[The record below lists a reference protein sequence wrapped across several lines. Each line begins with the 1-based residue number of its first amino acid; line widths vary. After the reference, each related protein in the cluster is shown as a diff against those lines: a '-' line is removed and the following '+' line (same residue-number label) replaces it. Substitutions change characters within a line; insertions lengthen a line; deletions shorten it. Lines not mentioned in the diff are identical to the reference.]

1 MRRIAASSAATT
13 ATSTLGLPNR
23 RPDMM
28 CEDFIGT
35 AADLVHHDEISPAA
49 LAAWRALPGP
59 GWLDWQRAGAGAAL
73 LRW

>member
-1 MRRIAASSAATT
+1 
-13 ATSTLGLPNR
+13 
-23 RPDMM
+23 MM